1 MEDKYNVSNGEV
13 DSGELLT
20 LEQALDDVS
29 RLFAC
34 KVWGSEAT
42 QLFCIGKKVR

>member
-1 MEDKYNVSNGEV
+1 MEDKYNFSNGEV

-20 LEQALDDVS
+20 LEQALDDVR

-34 KVWGSEAT
+34 NVWESVAM
-42 QLFCIGKKVR
+42 